1 MRPWVKYI
9 IYQVPGWVLVIV
21 ILIALRHWLEI
32 SPRIAIV
39 IFLLWVI
46 KDFALYPLLRKS
58 FEPSG
63 QSPLEQMVGQKGVA
77 KERIDPRGYIHVRG
91 ELWHAEI
98 QPGDDPVPA
107 GSRVRVIDADGIK
120 LVVTID
126 SPQ

>member
-1 MRPWVKYI
+1 MRTWIKYLL
-9 IYQVPGWVLVIV
+9 YQVPGWVLVAV
-21 ILIALRHWLEI
+21 ILFALRHWLEL

-63 QSPLEQMVGQKGVA
+63 ETPLEQMIGLQGVT
-77 KERIDPRGYIHVRG
+77 KELIDPRGYIHIRG

-98 QPGDDPVPA
+98 QPGDNPIPA
-107 GSRVRVIDADGIK
+107 GNKVRVVGADGIR
-120 LVVTID
+120 LIVVNDT
-126 SPQ
+126 PR